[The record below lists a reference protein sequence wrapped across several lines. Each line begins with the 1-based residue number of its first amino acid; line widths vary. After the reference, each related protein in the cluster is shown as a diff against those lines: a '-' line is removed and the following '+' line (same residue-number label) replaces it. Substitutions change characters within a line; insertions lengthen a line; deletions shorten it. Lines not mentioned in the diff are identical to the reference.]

1 MFIWRGAGI
10 LVPVI
15 AFACSLIGELLT
27 RNLGGNE
34 YWDTHSYPLSMAL
47 LVAGGLIWA
56 TDSYLFRHP
65 GRILRDEQT
74 GERVLLAPKHDF
86 FFMRMRWWTQYYFG
100 RFIHAA
106 CSRRSVFGSVG
117 IAAVAVGR

>member
-86 FFMRMRWWTQYYFG
+86 FFMRMRWWTLVCIGF
-100 RFIHAA
+100 A
-106 CSRRSVFGSVG
+106 
-117 IAAVAVGR
+117 IAILLAPK